1 MTAEE
6 VRSVIF
12 QNATLGGYKKSD
24 VDLFLEE
31 VAVCI
36 ESMTAKIRA
45 LEKEKFNAG
54 KTQTGVG
61 EQRAIEI
68 PIEKPEIP
76 EISPKNSDG
85 ISDYGIQ
92 SLLLRAQKL
101 AEQIEDEARNSS
113 RELLDKAAEDARE
126 IIARA
131 DRESEDIIEK
141 ANAILADAERKE
153 ESLNAAARAEAENII
168 NEAVARSGQMLT
180 STREKLKTEH
190 ELCEK
195 LRVDFTEVKNAI
207 TGFYEEQLRQ
217 LNALSIDNNV
227 ADIPEEISSYSEP
240 VEEPAEEITLEPEVE
255 QEAEIVEEVE
265 DISSF
270 SEENAEPAEINFD
283 ISTNDIEE

>member
-36 ESMTAKIRA
+36 EGMTAKIRA
-45 LEKEKFNAG
+45 LEKEKFNASKG
-54 KTQTGVG
+54 QPIVEEPVK
-61 EQRAIEI
+61 EPRAVEI

-76 EISPKNSDG
+76 EINPKNSDG

-101 AEQIEDEARNSS
+101 AEQIEDEARQSS

-217 LNALSIDNNV
+217 LSAISIDSKV
-227 ADIPEEISSYSEP
+227 EDIPEEISSSSEP
-240 VEEPAEEITLEPEVE
+240 IIEPEVE
-255 QEAEIVEEVE
+255 VEVENQEVEETE

-270 SEENAEPAEINFD
+270 SEEDNEVAEINFD

>member
-54 KTQTGVG
+54 KTQTEVT
-61 EQRAIEI
+61 EPRAVEI

-240 VEEPAEEITLEPEVE
+240 VEEPLEEIALEPEAE
-255 QEAEIVEEVE
+255 QEEIIEEVE

-270 SEENAEPAEINFD
+270 SEESAEPAEINFD